1 MAVIA
6 RPRRS
11 VLYMPGS
18 NARALEKGRSLPADG
33 LILDL
38 EDAVA
43 PDAKDTARDQI
54 VAALAAGGYGKREI
68 QIRTNGLNT
77 PWGYADIVAAAK
89 TSADAILLPKVESAD
104 TVRQVAAI
112 MEAEAAHADMRMN
125 SVENLWEENATILKI
140 STNKAIGLSTYHVM
154 TSDVYPELIQAS
166 NASENQ
172 GWLKYDMTDKGI
184 RQYIEMADFLLEKKI
199 LPRIKQ
205 LNSIKTLDES
215 INTKVE
221 LNDDLN
227 IYFLN
232 PKGLIFRRTILAKLS
247 GNTYYEDICEY
258 QRSFFSEY
266 EQLAQQKQFEHFKN
280 YPIVFE
286 KPKRNVANPI
296 PKNTKIINGF
306 RPNLSVA
313 L

>member
-89 TSADAILLPKVESAD
+89 TSADAILRFCHGDIRFGQGFELCPYPGSFAD
-104 TVRQVAAI
+104 DHKPWI
-112 MEAEAAHADMRMN
+112 MFAG
-125 SVENLWEENATILKI
+125 STGLWA
-140 STNKAIGLSTYHVM
+140 G
-154 TSDVYPELIQAS
+154 DP
-166 NASENQ
+166 
-172 GWLKYDMTDKGI
+172 
-184 RQYIEMADFLLEKKI
+184 
-199 LPRIKQ
+199 
-205 LNSIKTLDES
+205 
-215 INTKVE
+215 
-221 LNDDLN
+221 
-227 IYFLN
+227 
-232 PKGLIFRRTILAKLS
+232 
-247 GNTYYEDICEY
+247 
-258 QRSFFSEY
+258 
-266 EQLAQQKQFEHFKN
+266 
-280 YPIVFE
+280 
-286 KPKRNVANPI
+286 
-296 PKNTKIINGF
+296 
-306 RPNLSVA
+306 
-313 L
+313 